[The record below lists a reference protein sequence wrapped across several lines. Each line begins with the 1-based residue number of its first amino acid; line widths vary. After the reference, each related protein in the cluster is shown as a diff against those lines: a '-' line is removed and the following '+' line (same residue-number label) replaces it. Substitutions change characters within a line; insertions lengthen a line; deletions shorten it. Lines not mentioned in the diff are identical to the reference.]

1 MKNSK
6 VSKWGLWVCGFVG
19 LFGVL
24 YMLWTMESVLLL
36 FPSSVSCGFRE
47 REAGEGKVVF
57 IVHSSFYA
65 AFVFR

>member
-1 MKNSK
+1 
-6 VSKWGLWVCGFVG
+6 
-19 LFGVL
+19 
-24 YMLWTMESVLLL
+24 MLWTMESVLLL